1 MTTLHI
7 LPLQLDLHADL
18 GIAIL
23 CDDPLANL
31 DEMTRILTIDL
42 PRNPRGKQSVRF
54 VVRDPAPH
62 DGFTFH
68 ATLQSRAAGKPMTQ
82 WHKDGDLSRSPY
94 IPAGTTVE
102 VWATVLALPPGDPSA
117 AKVYR
122 GKRNVSIDTQGGG
135 DLSILRP

>member
-7 LPLQLDLHADL
+7 FSLQLDLHADL
-18 GIAIL
+18 GIDIA
-23 CDDPLANL
+23 CDDPLASL
-31 DEMTRILTIDL
+31 DGMTRILTIDL

-54 VVRDPAPH
+54 AVHDPAPR

-68 ATLQSRAAGKPMTQ
+68 ATLQSRIAGKPMMQ
-82 WHKDGDLSRSPY
+82 WHKEGDLTRSPY

-102 VWATVLALPPGDPSA
+102 VWATVLAIPPGDPAA

-122 GKRNVSIDTQGGG
+122 GRRNVTVDTQGGG
-135 DLSILRP
+135 GLGTLNP